1 MAFALKDAANITVID
16 RADKKPFMYSDYLNS
31 CSLNISSEA
40 VYARAKGINKISF
53 DGAKEGTFTME
64 TEIFEFKYLALII
77 GGMVAKE
84 DAEIS
89 KRFVG
94 SVNGENK
101 IVLPEKAVEGSISV
115 FRLDKDKK
123 THIEE
128 VAVELVEEND
138 GKTEITLP
146 AEILATDVVAVY
158 YLLNVPSATK
168 IKVSDKVEGKSFQ
181 IDGITS
187 IRNEFGEDE
196 LFQIRIFNAKPQTNA
211 ELTLSAENVSTFS
224 ATFDIMVDEN
234 NNMVELTK
242 IEEGMEI
249 PDVISEMEI
258 GKNFVVR

>member
-77 GGMVAKE
+77 GGMVATE
-84 DAEIS
+84 SADIS

-94 SVNGENK
+94 SINGDNK

-115 FRLDKDKK
+115 FKLDRDKK

-128 VAVELVEEND
+128 VTPELVETPD
-138 GKTEITLP
+138 TKTEITLP
-146 AEILATDVVAVY
+146 AEVLASDSIAVY
-158 YLLNVPSATK
+158 YLVNVPNATK
-168 IKVSDKVEGKSFQ
+168 IKVSDKVNAKSFQ

-242 IEEGMEI
+242 IEEGMMI
-249 PDVISEMEI
+249 PVGISEMEI
-258 GKNFVVR
+258 GKSFIVK

>member
-1 MAFALKDAANITVID
+1 MAFALKDAANITIID

-31 CSLNISSEA
+31 CSLSISSEA

-77 GGMVAKE
+77 GGMVSTEEA
-84 DAEIS
+84 DIS
-89 KRFVG
+89 KRIVA
-94 SVNGENK
+94 SVNAENK
-101 IVLPEKAVEGSISV
+101 ITLPGLAVEGSVSV
-115 FRLDKDKK
+115 FKLDRDKK

-128 VAVELVEEND
+128 VTPQSVGENAS
-138 GKTEITLP
+138 KTEITFEE
-146 AEILATDVVAVY
+146 EITSDDALAVY
-158 YLLNVPSATK
+158 YLVKMPNATK
-168 IKVSDKVEGKSFQ
+168 IKVSDKVNSKSFQ

-196 LFQIRIFNAKPQTNA
+196 LFQIRIFNARPQTNA
-211 ELTLSAENVSTFS
+211 ELSLSAENVSTFS
-224 ATFDIMVDEN
+224 ATFDIMTDEN

-242 IEEGMEI
+242 IEEGMI
-249 PDVISEMEI
+249 VPTTISEMEI